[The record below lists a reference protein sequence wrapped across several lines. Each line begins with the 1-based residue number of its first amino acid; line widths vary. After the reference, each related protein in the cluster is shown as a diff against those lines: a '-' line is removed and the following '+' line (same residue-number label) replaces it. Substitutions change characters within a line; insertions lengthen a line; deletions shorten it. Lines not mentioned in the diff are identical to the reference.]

1 MDMNLSKLQEIV
13 EDREAWC
20 AAVHEVTKSWTWL
33 SDWTTAGCQGSQPQ
47 ADTQAGTLAAK
58 GLPPLHPLQPEAGAL
73 SPQRYQQWA
82 HTHRSQVA
90 ATPGAS
96 LNLAP
101 SSLLVG
107 CPRAFCPNCQ
117 CGFLVFYYQITNHHK
132 HSNVKQHKFIV
143 PVSAGQKSGNSMA
156 GFSAQGLRGLKS
168 GSTGAKHSSGAPLP
182 AHGLWLNSVPSAE
195 ESKCPSFASYQPGAA
210 QLLEATVSPVLRPHP
225 NSKVSI
231 RIPPR
236 GILVILGIWLPSF
249 SAQRSCF

>member
-1 MDMNLSKLQEIV
+1 M
-13 EDREAWC
+13 
-20 AAVHEVTKSWTWL
+20 
-33 SDWTTAGCQGSQPQ
+33 
-47 ADTQAGTLAAK
+47 
-58 GLPPLHPLQPEAGAL
+58 

-96 LNLAP
+96 LSLAP

-132 HSNVKQHKFIV
+132 RSNVKQHKFIV
-143 PVSAGQKSGNSMA
+143 PVSAGQKSGRSMA
-156 GFSAQGLRGLKS
+156 GFSAQGLRRPRSRSATAGV
-168 GSTGAKHSSGAPLP
+168 SSGARAPLP
-182 AHGLWLNSVPSAE
+182 AQGLWLNSVPSAG
-195 ESKCPSFASYQPGAA
+195 ESKCPSFASYQRGAA
-210 QLLEATVSPVLRPHP
+210 QLPEATVSPVLRPHP

-236 GILVILGIWLPSF
+236 GILVILGI
-249 SAQRSCF
+249 